1 MRITKIEPQARDPDR
16 YNIYI
21 DGVFALGLDAA
32 IVVAEGLST
41 DLKLTEADV
50 ERLRA
55 LEGERKLFD
64 AAVRFLAPRPRSR
77 AEVRR
82 RLLTPRPKQ
91 PLPDRDAV
99 DRVLDRLERL
109 GMLNDRDFA
118 EFWVENRERFSPR
131 SARALGQ
138 ELRLKGVPRDTVDEV
153 SRPERD
159 EERAVEAGRQRLRSL
174 ANADYATFRTRLGQF
189 LLRRGFGYGAAS
201 AAVRQ
206 LWAETR
212 GDQPDEGEPADE
224 LEAQDADE

>member
-16 YNIYI
+16 YNVYVE
-21 DGVFALGLDAA
+21 GAFAIGLDAA
-32 IVVAEGLST
+32 VVVAEGLTT
-41 DLKLTEADV
+41 DTELSEADL
-50 ERLRA
+50 ERLRT

-64 AAVRFLAPRPRSR
+64 AALRFLAPRPRSR

-82 RLLTPRPKQ
+82 RLLAPRPNK
-91 PLPDRDAV
+91 PLPDHDAV
-99 DRVLDRLERL
+99 DRVLDRLEGL

-118 EFWVENRERFSPR
+118 EYWVENRERFSPR
-131 SARALGQ
+131 SSRALGQ

-159 EERAVEAGRQRLRSL
+159 EERAVAAGRQRLRSL

-189 LLRRGFGYGAAS
+189 LLRRGFGYGVAS

-206 LWAETR
+206 LWAETH
-212 GDQPDEGEPADE
+212 GDRPDDEGDLDDLAADGADE
-224 LEAQDADE
+224 